1 MEITKIAK
9 YLNFT
14 GENFNRNQRITPVE
28 AQQPKTKP
36 DDAIEILRCC
46 ETLAGQRN
54 ASTSLAPQL

>member
-36 DDAIEILRCC
+36 DDAFV
-46 ETLAGQRN
+46 
-54 ASTSLAPQL
+54 